1 MSNYRVIDIR
11 GRFAP
16 ADGSWGTQ
24 PKDLGVVLHY
34 AGLDV
39 AEGWWDSPLAYIKH
53 ITQLHSQRGRFA
65 ANWTF
70 SGSAYAEYVFGNTVY
85 RVMNWRA
92 WTPHAGNLAYNKRSI
107 AIHVPIGLN
116 QLPKQ
121 VADGTMTTAL
131 RRADDHLRAM
141 GKPRSALKGHLEV
154 GSSACPGD
162 AIMASIRNYRA
173 GAQINVGAPKS
184 DKPAP
189 PAATKTIYRVQL
201 GAFSQRGGA
210 DTLER
215 KVKQAGFDAF
225 VTRSGGYY
233 KVQSGAFGVRDNA
246 EDRARALGRKGFGTF
261 IDAGKKA

>member
-1 MSNYRVIDIR
+1 MAYKVVDIR

-16 ADGSWGTQ
+16 ADGTWGTR
-24 PKDLGVVLHY
+24 PKGMGVVLHWNGPP
-34 AGLDV
+34 APARAWKDPI
-39 AEGWWDSPLAYIKH
+39 AWIKF
-53 ITQLHSQRGRFA
+53 ITGLHSQRGRFA
-65 ANWTF
+65 AGWLF
-70 SGSAYAEYVFGNTVY
+70 RGCAYHEFVFGDTVY

-92 WTPHAGNLAYNKRSI
+92 DTPHCGNLAWNRNSL
-107 AIHVPIGLN
+107 GLHIPTGGN
-116 QLPKQ
+116 QRPQ
-121 VADGTMTTAL
+121 DVADGTMTTAL
-131 RRADDHLRAM
+131 QRADDHLRAM
-141 GKPRSALKGHLEV
+141 DKPRSALKGHMEV

-162 AIMASIRNYRA
+162 AVMASIRNYRA

-215 KVKQAGFDAF
+215 RVKQAGFDAF